1 MSHVTVILRCLR
13 QSACRDV
20 LETARLAISCVCLCA
35 TCARSSEILSRVYVC
50 ACVCWGLFG
59 MCCPLV
65 ATANSCSKWSW
76 LWPPSGG
83 RQLEAECVVNFFS
96 SFLVIS
102 RWLSVEVMSI
112 SCKCL
117 NTVKM
122 ELIDLFIYFISW
134 VMTKGHGLLYLWIMD
149 YSYVVKVNYIEFLY
163 NVRAPL
169 WDGPTVNER

>member
-1 MSHVTVILRCLR
+1 MSHVTVILRCLSR
-13 QSACRDV
+13 CFGNGQAGYLMRV
-20 LETARLAISCVCLCA
+20 FVRNVRALIRNLISCE
-35 TCARSSEILSRVYVC
+35 RM
-50 ACVCWGLFG
+50 CVSGGVFG

-65 ATANSCSKWSW
+65 ATASSCSKWSW

-83 RQLEAECVVNFFS
+83 RQLEAECVVNLFS